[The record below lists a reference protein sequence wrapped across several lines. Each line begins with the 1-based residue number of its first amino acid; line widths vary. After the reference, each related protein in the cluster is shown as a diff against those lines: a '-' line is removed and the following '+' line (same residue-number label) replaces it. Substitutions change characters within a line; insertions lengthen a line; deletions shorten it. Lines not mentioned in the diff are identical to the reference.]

1 MKGVKMLERCG
12 WLVSVLTQ
20 LGQLS
25 CRCRSDAAIV
35 GDHCGVVKVS
45 ISASVQSKLYKP
57 YKTVPRAL
65 FSMGDTSLTSSHE
78 LPKNSL
84 QLGDTRIVVNRF
96 TGRTASLPRV
106 APDPVLSMVLPVP
119 LAYSSKIEVVPQKI
133 QLPSATNSYK
143 LCKVH
148 GGGDLNPGLETCSRP
163 VETVGSTAS
172 LHGSVAVGFSV
183 GKDFGQVITGI
194 LYAKRW
200 PSSPSQKVKYYHPSW
215 AAIPLIQS
223 DHTDNWLL
231 TSDEP

>member
-1 MKGVKMLERCG
+1 VE
-12 WLVSVLTQ
+12 
-20 LGQLS
+20 LS
-25 CRCRSDAAIV
+25 KFQYHRVCKAS
-35 GDHCGVVKVS
+35 
-45 ISASVQSKLYKP
+45 SASHIRLCLGHCFLWETPLLHQAMNCL
-57 YKTVPRAL
+57 KTV
-65 FSMGDTSLTSSHE
+65 F
-78 LPKNSL
+78 NSA
-84 QLGDTRIVVNRF
+84 TRIVVNRF